1 MKRELR
7 KACEKQASI
16 EIDVRMRAIPLAFGL
31 RSDSEGKH
39 CRRGWAE
46 LQLGAATKPDHGR
59 YAFFDRFKTQRDT
72 SRPFQTSVNCSA
84 LGATRAPELAS

>member
-1 MKRELR
+1 MY
-7 KACEKQASI
+7 ACVPFAC
-16 EIDVRMRAIPLAFGL
+16 VRL

-84 LGATRAPELAS
+84 LGATGPRS